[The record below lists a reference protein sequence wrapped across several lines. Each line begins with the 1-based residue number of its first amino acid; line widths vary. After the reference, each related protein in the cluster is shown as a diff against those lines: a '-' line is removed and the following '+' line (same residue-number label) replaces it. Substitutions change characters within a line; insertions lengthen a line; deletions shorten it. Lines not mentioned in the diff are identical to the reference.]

1 LGTTCGAAFSPEA
14 SIAGETK
21 MKIADR
27 IHSYRIIAGTEHP
40 IYSFVE
46 YAGSEAWLLHSFV
59 CNGETENV
67 EEFDSREDALAALEE

>member
-1 LGTTCGAAFSPEA
+1 
-14 SIAGETK
+14 

-40 IYSFVE
+40 VYSYVE
-46 YAGSEAWLLHSFV
+46 YMGPAEWLLHSFV
-59 CNGETENV
+59 CNGVTEDV